1 MRAGEAAFAVWGIM
15 SQKGDNYAGDLDA
28 SAAWNLLSSD
38 PKAQLVDVRTAAEW
52 TFVGLPDLSGLG
64 RATHTIEWQSF
75 PEMQINEDFADVAAD
90 ALRRSGADEQTPLLL
105 LCRSG
110 ARSKAA
116 AIALTRAGFTHA
128 YNVAGGFEG
137 NVDHEGHRGNVNG
150 WKATGLP
157 WRQG

>member
-1 MRAGEAAFAVWGIM
+1 M
-15 SQKGDNYAGDLDA
+15 SQKQAEYAGDLDA
-28 SAAWNLLSSD
+28 AAAWDMLSRD

-64 RATHTIEWQSF
+64 RVAHTIEWQSF
-75 PEMQINEDFADVAAD
+75 PDMEINEDFSAVAAD
-90 ALRRSGADEQTPLLL
+90 ALKRSGADENTPLLM

-116 AIALTRAGFTHA
+116 AIALTQAGFKRA

-137 NVDHEGHRGNVNG
+137 NPDHAGHRGHVSG
-150 WKATGLP
+150 WKAAGLP

>member
-1 MRAGEAAFAVWGIM
+1 M
-15 SQKGDNYAGDLDA
+15 SQKDGEYAGDIDV
-28 SAAWNLLSSD
+28 SAAWKVLSEN

-52 TFVGLPDLSGLG
+52 TFVGLPDLASLG
-64 RATHTIEWQSF
+64 RAAHTIEWQSY
-75 PEMQINEDFADVAAD
+75 PQMQINEDFAEVATD
-90 ALRRSGADEQTPLLL
+90 ALRRSGASEDTPLLM

-116 AIALTRAGFTHA
+116 AIALTRAGFKHA

-137 NVDHEGHRGNVNG
+137 NPDHDGHRGNVNG
-150 WKATGLP
+150 WKAAGLP